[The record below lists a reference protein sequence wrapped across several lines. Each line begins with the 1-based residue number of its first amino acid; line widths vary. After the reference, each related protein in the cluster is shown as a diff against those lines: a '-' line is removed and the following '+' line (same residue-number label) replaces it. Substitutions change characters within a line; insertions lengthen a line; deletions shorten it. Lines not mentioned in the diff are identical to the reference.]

1 MSCNSHSPSE
11 GRWRGLFGAWLVG
24 GWLAALVV
32 FAPTAWAS
40 HPALPDGV
48 KSGEATLRF
57 LGLQIYNARLWTP
70 APFDVSQ
77 LAAQPLVL
85 ELEYLRTFRAA
96 AIADRSLV
104 EMRRAG
110 TFTDEQ
116 ARRWNAAMQRVFPD
130 VKAGDRLTGI
140 HQPGVG
146 AAFLHNDRPVGTIED
161 PEFARLFFSIWLGPE
176 TSEPN
181 MRRQLL
187 ARWLSP

>member
-1 MSCNSHSPSE
+1 M
-11 GRWRGLFGAWLVG
+11 FGAWVMGSL
-24 GWLAALVV
+24 LAAHMMI
-32 FAPTAWAS
+32 APAAWAH
-40 HPALPDGV
+40 HPALPNGV

-70 APFDVSQ
+70 EPFEVSR
-77 LAAQPLVL
+77 LGDQPLVL

-96 AIADRSLV
+96 AIAQRSIV

-110 TFTDEQ
+110 SFTEEQ
-116 ARRWNAAMQRVFPD
+116 ARRWNAEMQRVFPD
-130 VKAGDRLTGI
+130 IRAGDRLTGV

-146 AAFLHNDRPVGTIED
+146 ATFLHNDRPVGTIAD

-176 TSEPN
+176 TSEPD

-187 ARWLSP
+187 ARWLVP

>member
-1 MSCNSHSPSE
+1 MSCNSHWPSNT
-11 GRWRGLFGAWLVG
+11 RWRGTFAAWLMG
-24 GWLAALVV
+24 GLLMAQMVV
-32 FAPTAWAS
+32 APVAWAN

-70 APFDVSQ
+70 EPFEVSR
-77 LAAQPLVL
+77 LGEQPLVL
-85 ELEYLRTFRAA
+85 ELEYLRNFRAA
-96 AIADRSLV
+96 LIAERSIV

-110 TFTDEQ
+110 SFTEEQ
-116 ARRWNAAMQRVFPD
+116 ARRWNAEMQRVFPD

-146 AAFLHNDRPVGTIED
+146 AAFLHNNQPVGTIQD
-161 PEFARLFFSIWLGPE
+161 TEFSRLFFSIWLGPE

-187 ARWLSP
+187 ARWLVP